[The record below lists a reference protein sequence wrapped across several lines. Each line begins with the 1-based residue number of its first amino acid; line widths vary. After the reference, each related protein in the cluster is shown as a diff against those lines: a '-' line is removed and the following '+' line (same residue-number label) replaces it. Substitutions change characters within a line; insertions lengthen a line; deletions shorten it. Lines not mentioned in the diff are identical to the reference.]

1 MRDTLGVAGA
11 FKAGEVKQFVFPDR
25 STDRGAVLVLGKMPS
40 GNAVTIIEVGVRV
53 ERAIA
58 EVLPDISVE
67 RIAARL
73 DAGVYHRAGRRAE
86 FRGVGSR
93 LNPELLEIIREEILS
108 VVSRRLAVDEEQV
121 QVNLAHEGGIEKLL
135 ANMPIRREKVTF
147 EWDPPSYT
155 PSDNVLHGKLH
166 VETDDNE

>member
-1 MRDTLGVAGA
+1 MGVFE
-11 FKAGEVKQFVFPDR
+11 FKVGRKKPTPGEVAKERLKVVLAHDR
-25 STDRGAVLVLGKMPS
+25 LK
-40 GNAVTIIEVGVRV
+40 
-53 ERAIA
+53 
-58 EVLPDISVE
+58 
-67 RIAARL
+67 
-73 DAGVYHRAGRRAE
+73 
-86 FRGVGSR
+86 

-166 VETDDNE
+166 VDTDDNE